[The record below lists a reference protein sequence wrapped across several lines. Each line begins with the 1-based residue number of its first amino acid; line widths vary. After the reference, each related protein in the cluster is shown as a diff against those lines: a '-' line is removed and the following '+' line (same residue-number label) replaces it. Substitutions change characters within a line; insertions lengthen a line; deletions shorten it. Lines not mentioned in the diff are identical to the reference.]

1 MKIFLNLLPPE
12 RKAQLVKRFYW
23 RYFLGQWFLVFLV
36 TLLVLGAMIGFSFQ
50 AQLEGNQQEKIKADL
65 LTGEHQQEYQ
75 RYEEKFEEGNRIV
88 RSANAFLTLHTS
100 FSYLLSQL
108 EESLPENTKIDKI
121 STQSYQVFVIGNT
134 DTRDTFL
141 RFQENIKNNTCFE
154 AVNTPL
160 SNLFS
165 ETNVQFEIDFIV
177 KPECLRGSVP
187 KL

>member
-23 RYFLGQWFLVFLV
+23 RYFLGQWFLVFLIA
-36 TLLVLGAMIGFSFQ
+36 LLCLGAMIGFYFQ
-50 AQLEGNQQEKIKADL
+50 AQAEGNQQEKMKAAL

-75 RYEEKFEEGNRIV
+75 KYEEKFEESNRAV
-88 RSANAFLTLHTS
+88 RSAGAFLTLHTS
-100 FSYLLSQL
+100 FSYLLNQI
-108 EESLPENTKIDKI
+108 EEALPENTKIDKI
-121 STQSYQVFVIGNT
+121 STQSYHVFLIGNA

-141 RFQENIKNNTCFE
+141 RFQDNIKNNACFE
-154 AVNTPL
+154 NVNTPL

-177 KPECLRGSVP
+177 KAECLRGSVP